1 MHENT
6 VVTPA
11 DSAEQ
16 SGLRRGRVAGERAIR
31 TAGIALAAALPI
43 ELLLRAEPWGIN
55 VALATALAAAGLL
68 GAAGPGPD
76 RTVRGG
82 LVATLLALASI
93 LAWRAPSLLWLAVVG
108 AMIATMLVLVGPG
121 ARLLRGSD
129 PVELV
134 TRLVVALARTVS
146 GPAWLFFQRI
156 DWGAAS
162 PRGAGAWAHARGLAL
177 GILVV
182 LPFLMLF
189 AAADAAFATL
199 ASEVVDLER
208 LASHALLWGVFAWLM
223 LGWLGS
229 AVSPPAVPR
238 IGARV
243 SGREAIWVLGV
254 LAVAFAAFVAV
265 QVRYFFGG
273 EELVRVVTGLTYAE
287 YARRGFF
294 ELVAVAALL
303 LGVLLVVDWLARDA
317 TGRTRLAIR
326 LLTVA
331 LLALLGV
338 IMASALQRMRLYVAE
353 FGLTEL
359 RLFTTAFMFWLVAVF
374 VWYGATVLRGARH
387 RFLAGVYV
395 SGVAAVFALAALDP
409 IGRIAQFND
418 DFRERTGR
426 FDVAHAASLGAEA
439 APVLVASLDRLS
451 TADRCALAPA
461 LARWADAEGDGDW
474 RSWNLSRARARAAV
488 TPVLPRLRQGCEP
501 APGADVDSER
511 EGREG

>member
-11 DSAEQ
+11 NSAEQ
-16 SGLRRGRVAGERAIR
+16 SGLRGEKVAGEHAIR

-43 ELLLRAEPWGIN
+43 ELLLRAEPWGVN
-55 VALATALAAAGLL
+55 VALATALAVAALLWAAG
-68 GAAGPGPD
+68 GGPD
-76 RTVRGG
+76 RAVRGA
-82 LVATLLALASI
+82 LAATLLALASI
-93 LAWRAPSLLWLAVVG
+93 LAWRAPSLLWLAVVVG
-108 AMIATMLVLVGPG
+108 MIATMLVLVGPG
-121 ARLLRGSD
+121 ARLLRGGD
-129 PVELV
+129 PVELA
-134 TRLVVALARTVS
+134 TRLVVALTRTVS

-156 DWGAAS
+156 DWSAAS

-223 LGWLGS
+223 LGWLGN
-229 AVSPPAVPR
+229 AVSPPAVPT

-243 SGREAIWVLGV
+243 AGREAIWVLGV

-273 EELVRVVTGLTYAE
+273 EDLVRAVTGLTYAE

-294 ELVAVAALL
+294 ELVGVAALL
-303 LGVLLVVDWLARDA
+303 LGVLLVVDWLARDVA
-317 TGRTRLAIR
+317 GRARLTIR
-326 LLTVA
+326 FLTVA
-331 LLALLGV
+331 LLVLLGV
-338 IMASALQRMRLYVAE
+338 ILASALQRMRLYVAE
-353 FGLTEL
+353 FGLTQL

-374 VWYGATVLRGARH
+374 AWYGVTVLRGARH

-395 SGVAAVFALAALDP
+395 SGLVAVFVLAVADP
-409 IGRIAQFND
+409 IARIAAFND

-426 FDVAHAASLGAEA
+426 FDVAHASSLGADAVPE
-439 APVLVASLDRLS
+439 LVASLDRLS
-451 TADRCALAPA
+451 PADRCALAPA
-461 LARWADAEGDGDW
+461 LASWAEPDDDSDW

-488 TPVLPRLRQGCEP
+488 IPVLPRLRQGCEA
-501 APGADVDSER
+501 APRADVDPQQGGT
-511 EGREG
+511 EG